1 MNELDYGILILMVLS
16 IVVGAVRGAIREV
29 MNVVGWVLAFI
40 LAHSYSSEV
49 APLLSDW
56 LNEPSARAIVAWA
69 LVFIVVVVIVAV
81 TASLLSELVRKL
93 GLGPLDRLVGGAVG
107 VLRGAIIILALAL
120 AAGLT
125 KLPQSARWRDAFLTP
140 WIEVAALYAKGVLP
154 EKIAARIRYRFPTAT
169 PATSAAAAAS
179 VTSTAPNITA

>member
-1 MNELDYGILILMVLS
+1 MNELDYGILLLMVLS
-16 IVVGAVRGAIREV
+16 IVVGVVRGAIREV

-40 LAHSYSSEV
+40 LAHTYSSEV

-56 LNEPSARAIVAWA
+56 LSEPSARAIVAWA
-69 LVFIVVVVIVAV
+69 LVFIVVVVVVAV
-81 TASLLSELVRKL
+81 TASLLSDLVRKL

-107 VLRGAIIILALAL
+107 VLRGAIIILALTL

-125 KLPQSARWRDAFLTP
+125 KLPQSATWREAFLAP

-154 EKIAARIRYRFPTAT
+154 EKIATRIRYRVP
-169 PATSAAAAAS
+169 PAPPAKAS
-179 VTSTAPNITA
+179 VAAIVVSTAPNITA